1 MINLINTKFGT
12 KRKAII
18 GGITFNVLAGNME
31 VNYIIQL
38 IDASGNLLEDL
49 SINQNRFVT
58 YSMNNQTKVDA
69 QFNVVAI
76 GGKGEY
82 DYFFELM
89 QTMTLPNLILQL
101 GNKLNSRGIFN

>member
-1 MINLINTKFGT
+1 MITLSNTKYGT

-18 GGITFNVLAGNME
+18 GGVTFNILAGNME

-38 IDASGNLLEDL
+38 IDGQGNLLDDPSL
-49 SINQNRFVT
+49 NQNRFVT
-58 YSMNNQTKVDA
+58 YAMNNETKVDA
-69 QFNVVAI
+69 QFNVVNT

-101 GNKLNSRGIFN
+101 GNKLNERGIFN